1 MLRYET
7 LGQLLDGRFIVT
19 AHCFGQHCRHKS
31 VLDLAGLAER
41 LGRDFVA
48 IGDPNPLVKL
58 LRCQKCGEKDI
69 GLIVSPNTGYTN
81 GPVSHGQEYAQIDST
96 LRPPVPTRRARRKV
110 RL

>member
-7 LGQLLDGRFIVT
+7 LGQLLDGGFTIT
-19 AHCFGQHCRHKS
+19 AHCFALDCRHKA

-58 LRCQKCGEKDI
+58 LRCQRCGQKDI
-69 GLIVSPNTGYTN
+69 GLIVSPKTGYTN
-81 GPVSHGQEYAQIDST
+81 GPPSHGQEYAKIDPS
-96 LRPPVPTRRARRKV
+96 LRPTVTTRRARRKV
-110 RL
+110 KL